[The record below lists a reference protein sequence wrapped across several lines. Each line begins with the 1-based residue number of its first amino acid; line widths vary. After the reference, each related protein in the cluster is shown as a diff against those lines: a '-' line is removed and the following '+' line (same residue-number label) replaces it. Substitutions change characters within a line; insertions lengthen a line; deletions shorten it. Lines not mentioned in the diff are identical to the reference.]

1 MKKSELLKFIEDE
14 VNQVV
19 KSEKSKPA
27 PKKQAPVK
35 PKELKEED
43 FDEVM
48 FKKVNESSE
57 KIKKINKS
65 NMEKKLNLDELKKLI
80 KEAIETNE
88 VKAVKAK
95 PKEDKIS
102 FDKEK
107 LPNLHQTLSLL
118 KKYYVLYP
126 NLDLETRKLTHT
138 AKGEQL
144 SKLLDKIQSLT
155 KKALDIAEPIKTKT
169 KKEK

>member
-1 MKKSELLKFIEDE
+1 MKKSDLLKFIEDE

-27 PKKQAPVK
+27 PKKPAPAK

-57 KIKKINKS
+57 EKTKNINKN
-65 NMEKKLNLDELKKLI
+65 NMEKKLNLKELKSLI
-80 KEAIETNE
+80 KETLETNE
-88 VKAVKAK
+88 VKAVKTK
-95 PKEDKIS
+95 PEDEKLS

-144 SKLLDKIQSLT
+144 SKLLDKIQNLT
-155 KKALDIAEPIKTKT
+155 KKALDIAEPIKTKP
-169 KKEK
+169 KK

>member
-19 KSEKSKPA
+19 KSEKSKPV
-27 PKKQAPVK
+27 PKKQAPEK

-48 FKKVNESSE
+48 FKKVNESKE
-57 KIKKINKS
+57 KKSNNKS

-88 VKAVKAK
+88 VKAK
-95 PKEDKIS
+95 PEGDKIS

-144 SKLLDKIQSLT
+144 SKLLDKIQNLT
-155 KKALDIAEPIKTKT
+155 RKALDIAEPIKTKT